1 MGLPIVAGVERLGD
15 FPMHRFIAVAIAVA
29 MTSLFALIFWQ
40 ASMKV
45 TDAAIAQF
53 EPDYAVTSGPYLPIQ
68 TLEPF
73 Y

>member
-1 MGLPIVAGVERLGD
+1 MR
-15 FPMHRFIAVAIAVA
+15 RFIAVAIAVP

-40 ASMKV
+40 ASMKA
-45 TDAAIAQF
+45 TDAAIAQL
-53 EPDYAVTSGPYLPIQ
+53 EPDYAVTPGPYLPIQ